1 MPNALSNL
9 STMLQQCIIV
19 ASSVFLRKIEAHGN
33 CRTLTIHI
41 LHLELSFSVK
51 KSMHVTQPG
60 NGTFSTSFRLNIFE
74 VLFSQASRYQAFIMN
89 QNETNAFT
97 RRSDGY
103 FNRSD
108 CLVAGALHGVSD
120 KI

>member
-1 MPNALSNL
+1 
-9 STMLQQCIIV
+9 
-19 ASSVFLRKIEAHGN
+19 
-33 CRTLTIHI
+33 
-41 LHLELSFSVK
+41 
-51 KSMHVTQPG
+51 MHVTQPG

-89 QNETNAFT
+89 QNETSVLVRKRNAFT